1 MSERATRGVR
11 APIRAV
17 PVRAAGGNEEAYNR
31 ALREEEQRAATAPM
45 MPLPKAKSM
54 AQRYLDAAARQA
66 KMDPF
71 RSDLERAKVAAQE
84 KAAALTKAV
93 VTEMQRLY
101 AAEAATA
108 PPCHCGCRVAV
119 RKG

>member
-1 MSERATRGVR
+1 MEEFPPDPYHATREFALYFPGLGPLVSERATRGVR

-66 KMDPF
+66 
-71 RSDLERAKVAAQE
+71 RQ
-84 KAAALTKAV
+84 V
-93 VTEMQRLY
+93 VSW
-101 AAEAATA
+101 
-108 PPCHCGCRVAV
+108 
-119 RKG
+119 